1 MKVRNSFDY
10 MRRSLIL
17 LISFGI
23 TFNLWAQSVK
33 RNDHDT
39 HKELVKAEKYI
50 PGFVK
55 DSVKACFPIYRVLVK
70 KEYRNMKFG
79 AVPKYKRIETYLDF
93 DHATL
98 DEVIATTPNWDYT
111 LYGKYSN
118 YNSYCYSKSKDNSLL
133 SFIDSIKPDK
143 LYFLFGQSD
152 FLLVEKSTGR
162 FLVQYADHKWKR
174 CDLPELTN
182 DLNEFNTFLFPYKE
196 KKKLVYSK

>member
-1 MKVRNSFDY
+1 MIRL
-10 MRRSLIL
+10 LIL
-17 LISFGI
+17 LLSSGI
-23 TFNLWAQSVK
+23 TFNSWAQSAK
-33 RNDHDT
+33 RNDYDT

-50 PGFVK
+50 PEFAE

-70 KEYRNMKFG
+70 KEYRNMKFD

-98 DEVIATTPNWDYT
+98 DEVIATTSDWDYT
-111 LYGKYSN
+111 LEGKYSN

-133 SFIDSIKPDK
+133 SLVNSIKPDK

-152 FLLVEKSTGR
+152 FLLVEKSAER
-162 FLVQYADHKWKR
+162 YLVQYVDHMWKK

-182 DLNEFNTFLFPYKE
+182 NINEFNTYIFPNKE

>member
-1 MKVRNSFDY
+1 MIRL
-10 MRRSLIL
+10 LIL

-23 TFNLWAQSVK
+23 TFNSWAQSAK
-33 RNDHDT
+33 RKEYDT

-50 PGFVK
+50 PEFAK

-70 KEYRNMKFG
+70 KEYRNIKFD
-79 AVPKYKRIETYLDF
+79 AVPKYNRIETYLDF

-98 DEVIATTPNWDYT
+98 DEVIATTSAWDYT
-111 LYGKYSN
+111 LEGKYSN
-118 YNSYCYSKSKDNSLL
+118 YNSYCYSKSKDNPLI
-133 SFIDSIKPDK
+133 SFVNSIKPDK

-152 FLLVEKSTGR
+152 FLLVEKSAER
-162 FLVQYADHKWKR
+162 YLVQYVDHMWKK

-182 DLNEFNTFLFPYKE
+182 NINEFNTYIFPYKE